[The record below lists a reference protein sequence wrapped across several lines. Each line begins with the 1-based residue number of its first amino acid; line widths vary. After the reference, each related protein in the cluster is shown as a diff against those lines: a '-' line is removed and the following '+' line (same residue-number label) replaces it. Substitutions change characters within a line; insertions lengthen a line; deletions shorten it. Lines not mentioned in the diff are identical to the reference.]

1 MAEARVNRMIQ
12 SGGPQG
18 DFTGDPD
25 EIFPHLVS
33 WACSDLYQASASL
46 SWIVQPQTCTSLSIG
61 LTWRQESV
69 TQIIAPL
76 FTSETRYIWFGLKS
90 NILNQ
95 YSDF

>member
-1 MAEARVNRMIQ
+1 MAEALVNRMIQ

-18 DFTGDPD
+18 DYEANPD
-25 EIFPHLVS
+25 EIILPFAAWGVR
-33 WACSDLYQASASL
+33 DLYQASASL

-61 LTWRQESV
+61 MTWRQESV
-69 TQIIAPL
+69 SQIIAPL
-76 FTSETRYIWFGLKS
+76 FSSETRYIWFGLKS